1 MSASGW
7 VFMGLAWTFV
17 IGLFVYCFYRI
28 LFGGDNQ
35 LPSRV

>member
-7 VFMGLAWTFV
+7 VFMVLVWTFV

-28 LFGGDNQ
+28 LFGGSNQ
-35 LPSRV
+35 LSE